1 MLLGARFGGLH
12 ARDLRGIEL
21 SLRAQM
27 RHHILGAIRRA
38 GGLIVRALARDELLE
53 CLYRFAVLLGRRA
66 GRGQYRNLPLLVD
79 AHPGLPQPMNRKV
92 CLLARDQKVHRTGQ
106 GAKDLRRVRAAEI
119 IGYLRKLGADKPL
132 AHNKLL
138 PVCGSARAYQRCDSR
153 VMQSM

>member
-21 SLRAQM
+21 ALRSQM

-53 CLYRFAVLLGRRA
+53 CLYRFAVLLGRWA

-79 AHPGLPQPMNRKV
+79 AHPGLPQPMDRKV

-132 AHNKLL
+132 AYNKLL